1 MCAAHVH
8 RLGEEGDELLV
19 GEVEEAELAPEQHLV
34 GQAVDGGVGLRRA
47 DHVPVVD
54 EAAQDAAD
62 AVVGQVAEGHPPV
75 LGALQNVTFNS
86 TTRQIVNVYVCAQ
99 HAYTV
104 IMGLQE
110 QEQLPACSPEKLF
123 LHQHKNG
130 NLFSQNK
137 CAPLLKERRSDLNL
151 LVIDKH
157 SEFS

>member
-34 GQAVDGGVGLRRA
+34 GQAVDGGVGLGGA

-75 LGALQNVTFNS
+75 LGALQNVTAHS
-86 TTRQIVNVYVCAQ
+86 TEPRGKLEMFVCVCNMHMSPSTQQNINVYVCATCIC
-99 HAYTV
+99 HPPIIGA
-104 IMGLQE
+104 LQQSHSTE
-110 QEQLPACSPEKLF
+110 QRGKL
-123 LHQHKNG
+123 
-130 NLFSQNK
+130 
-137 CAPLLKERRSDLNL
+137 
-151 LVIDKH
+151 
-157 SEFS
+157 